1 MIYERNAERIAKR
14 GVVAGITD
22 RNGRLRDPLCGVQV
36 EAGTASGRT
45 RGIYAKLIRSTP
57 GKHDGL
63 YWEVAAGQPQSPA
76 GPLLAAA
83 AAQGYGRKQ
92 GATGPSPYHGYFY
105 RTLDSQGPAATGGA
119 RNYVV
124 GGKLKGG
131 FALLAYP
138 DAYGASG
145 VMTFM
150 VNQDGVVW
158 QRDLGEKT
166 AELAAAI
173 QKFNPDSSWTP
184 IPAET
189 DSASAGP

>member
-1 MIYERNAERIAKR
+1 MDEILLRRIGANELRTIDVMR
-14 GVVAGITD
+14 GY
-22 RNGRLRDPLCGVQV
+22 V
-36 EAGTASGRT
+36 EAQKEYAAVGQDGNPH
-45 RGIYAKLIRSTP
+45 GIYAKLIRSTP
-57 GKHDGL
+57 RKHDGL
-63 YWEVAAGQPQSPA
+63 YWEIAAGQPQSPA

-83 AAQGYGRKQ
+83 AADGYARKR

-124 GGKLKGG
+124 GGKLKAG

-166 AELAAAI
+166 AELVAAI
-173 QKFNPDSSWTP
+173 HQFNPDSSWTP

-189 DSASAGP
+189 DSASARP